1 MATIQ
6 KRNKAMSVNP
16 LKTSQTVGAAIAF
29 LGIDR
34 SIPMMHGSQGCTAFG
49 KVFFVRHFREPVP
62 LQTTAMDQASSVL
75 GADENVVEGL
85 ATVCEKSSPAL
96 IGLPTTGL
104 AETQGCDILRNVREF
119 RQQYPQ
125 HADVAV
131 IPVNTPD
138 FSGSFETGYA
148 AAVTAMIDELVP
160 RQKTTGRHRRQVNVL
175 VSSALSIGDVEWLK
189 ETIEAFGLAPVVLP
203 DLSESLDGHL
213 TDRDFSPVSV
223 GGTPVQSFA
232 TLGDSVGTLVIGDSL
247 GKAAD
252 LLAERT
258 KLRDERF
265 THLMGLSAP
274 DRLLM
279 TLSSWSGVPVPESF
293 SRQRSQLQDAMLDTH
308 FMIGASRIAIAADPD
323 LLLGMAELVAG
334 MGGRVVAAVAP
345 SYSPVLKAVP
355 TEVVQIGDLEDLE
368 KSAVRGDA
376 ELLISNSHAAD
387 SATRLG
393 IPLIRTGFPQYD
405 KIGGYTRQWCGY
417 RGTRQTLFDLA
428 NELAHH
434 REHALPVFRSM
445 YCTKDASP
453 EASRNASS
461 TDLSPNLDAAGVPIH
476 VA

>member
-258 KLRDERF
+258 K
-265 THLMGLSAP
+265 
-274 DRLLM
+274 
-279 TLSSWSGVPVPESF
+279 
-293 SRQRSQLQDAMLDTH
+293 
-308 FMIGASRIAIAADPD
+308 
-323 LLLGMAELVAG
+323 
-334 MGGRVVAAVAP
+334 
-345 SYSPVLKAVP
+345 
-355 TEVVQIGDLEDLE
+355 
-368 KSAVRGDA
+368 
-376 ELLISNSHAAD
+376 
-387 SATRLG
+387 
-393 IPLIRTGFPQYD
+393 
-405 KIGGYTRQWCGY
+405 
-417 RGTRQTLFDLA
+417 
-428 NELAHH
+428 
-434 REHALPVFRSM
+434 
-445 YCTKDASP
+445 
-453 EASRNASS
+453 
-461 TDLSPNLDAAGVPIH
+461 
-476 VA
+476 